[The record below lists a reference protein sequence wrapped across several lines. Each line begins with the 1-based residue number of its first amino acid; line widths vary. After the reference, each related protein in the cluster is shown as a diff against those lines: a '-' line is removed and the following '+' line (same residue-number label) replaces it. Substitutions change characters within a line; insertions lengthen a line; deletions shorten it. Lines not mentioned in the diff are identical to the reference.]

1 MKFIINKTIQ
11 YTQEDRVEI
20 LSREEDYFKNGV
32 ERTVKYLCNAVICVT
47 KDWNPDDDFSLV
59 QDTDSIQY
67 RPKGIFK
74 NSKGFYYKNKGTQY
88 LTDLEKEEMFNFILA
103 AKKYL
108 ENENN

>member
-1 MKFIINKTIQ
+1 MKFIINKTIH

-20 LSREEDYFKNGV
+20 LKREEDYFENGTTM
-32 ERTVKYLCNAVICVT
+32 TVKYLCNAVICVT
-47 KDWNPDDDFSLV
+47 KDWNPDDDFSIIS
-59 QDTDSIQY
+59 DTDSIQY

-74 NSKGFYYKNKGTQY
+74 SSKGYFYKNKGTVY
-88 LTDLEKEEMFNFILA
+88 LTNIEVEEMFNFILS